1 MAIELDIPW
10 KEMCRGTMMKMN
22 LQGQP
27 KGRIPDSELPPFT
40 VGGNH
45 HSADS
50 NFRFHVQNFKT
61 PLKRNHRGSSLCKIK
76 SPLYLIPVIAKK
88 Y

>member
-1 MAIELDIPW
+1 
-10 KEMCRGTMMKMN
+10 MMKMN

-27 KGRIPDSELPPFT
+27 KWRIPDSELPPFT

-50 NFRFHVQNFKT
+50 NFHFHVQNFKDSSE
-61 PLKRNHRGSSLCKIK
+61 KKSDKGSPLCKIK